1 MSREPSNPIGVD
13 TRIRVRPTRLFLIL
27 ALLAL
32 TVATWVPRFRGP
44 IDLRWD
50 GATYYVL
57 GTALAE
63 GKGYRLLNE
72 PGDIEAVQYPPLLP
86 ALVAAH
92 QLVLHTTDPTV
103 VGRWLRATSFALF
116 LLFSVVLYQFFRS
129 YLRREYSV
137 LGAVLSELC
146 L

>member
-92 QLVLHTTDPTV
+92 QWVLGTSDPINSDDATEV
-103 VGRWLRATSFALF
+103 AGMLRAQSA
-116 LLFSVVLYQFFRS
+116 
-129 YLRREYSV
+129 E
-137 LGAVLSELC
+137 A
-146 L
+146 